1 MKKLLL
7 MATALLFAC
16 TADLFAEGE
25 HTLRGSG
32 TVNDPFLI
40 ANEADFLAIA
50 NAPNNGAGKYYKQE
64 ENITLPTKNVNS
76 TDAYYI
82 PNFKGI
88 YDGNAKS
95 ITYSMNVSLPANDRS
110 GYVYIGLFD
119 TLYSGVIKNLII
131 RNSSITI
138 TTTKNANTVDA
149 QEWYTGLVGGLM
161 LYNSSVAN
169 CRIEQSYID
178 ASDLHDKMKDRTY
191 MHIAGVIGRLQG
203 GSLYEVSFSYPPTE
217 ERPFALKG
225 VSCVGG
231 LVGKLDG
238 TDTRY
243 PRIIEKCLF
252 RGSLYVERA
261 SVAPGVCNVC
271 GIVGRTQNAAI
282 TTDRISNCYVD
293 APQIISGDSKPG
305 DTEAAAAGI
314 TIAPTNG
321 SMNIYHCYVNVGEMS
336 VQENTGI
343 CYPIAGP
350 AKNGFNPA
358 HRCEYSAA
366 KIGDNYYCVETSAY
380 PPSMNDP
387 LTEEEKAAIYRADD
401 ILWYPGDAFIYDN
414 NGKIVLRSTVQ
425 GHIYSNRDGEFN
437 DPATWLNYPDEFGN
451 VATDPNC
458 WGNIYSIEIKHN
470 VRLSASQSGQRPQ
483 IGSAER
489 IVPITIVE
497 SKSLI
502 VEDEQADFSHAHITI
517 EDGGSFVDATN
528 TSARGVIQKYIYG
541 GVWNFVGMAGHQNM
555 EPLHDRY
562 MTEKPFNGGT
572 LRFWALGYDY
582 QNSRWNEDNYLLWS
596 AEVGKG
602 EGVLIYTN
610 SDHVLVQID
619 DTTKTYNE
627 SGEVSTIQ
635 DVLFENGEVQINK
648 TITQSVNGNWLALAN
663 PYPARLDVSKVL
675 SGIAN
680 ESNEAIQGGIVY
692 VRDGNN
698 PAWTTKSSGTIEAA
712 QGFFVQ
718 FNSSGEK
725 QDTLSKTMLVD
736 YPQQNAKSPSKSVS
750 GAGEFLRVSVASEG
764 YRVPVMYRQNDAAS
778 AEYDIFD
785 ADKLFGSGTV
795 AEPYFALGERMLC
808 KQEADSTHFV
818 ADLNI
823 RSEQSRSVEIIA
835 EYIPEGYTLSLID
848 DNNETE
854 MNQDDVYTA
863 DIARGDNEGRFKL
876 VINKNNVSIE
886 DVANVEEINF
896 YNNNRQ
902 ITISG
907 GNIKLVQVYNTL
919 GQKVYETKQRT
930 FTLDEVASGTY
941 IVNVQTDETSFS
953 NKIVVH

>member
-1 MKKLLL
+1 MKKILS
-7 MATALLFAC
+7 MAAAILFAC
-16 TADLFAEGE
+16 TANLFAQEGGKITQDGTAE
-25 HTLRGSG
+25 H
-32 TVNDPFLI
+32 PYLI

-50 NAPNNGAGKYYKQE
+50 NAPNNGEGLYYKQTVD
-64 ENITLPTKNVNS
+64 ITLTSKNVNS
-76 TDAYYI
+76 GQAYYI
-82 PNFKGI
+82 PKFKGI

-95 ITYSMNVSLPANDRS
+95 ITYSMEVRLPSEGTKR
-110 GYVYIGLFD
+110 YVYIGLFD
-119 TLYSGVIKNLII
+119 TLDSGVIKNLII
-131 RNSSITI
+131 RNSHITI
-138 TTTKNANTVDA
+138 TTTPNADTVSTR
-149 QEWYTGLVGGLM
+149 EWYTGLVGGLM
-161 LYNSSVAN
+161 RYNSSVAN

-178 ASDLHDKMKDRTY
+178 ASDLHDKMKNSTY

-231 LVGKLDG
+231 LVGKLEG
-238 TDTRY
+238 TDTKY

-271 GIVGRTQNAAI
+271 GIVGRTQSTAI

-293 APQIISGDSKPG
+293 APQIISGESKPN

-314 TIAPTNG
+314 TISPTAG
-321 SMNIYHCYVNVGEMS
+321 SMNIYHCYVNVGTMS

-343 CYPIAGP
+343 CYPIAGR
-350 AKNGFNPA
+350 AKNGFDPQ

-366 KIGDNYYCVETSAY
+366 KIGDNHYCVETSAQ
-380 PPSMNDP
+380 PPSMDDP
-387 LTEEEKAAIYRADD
+387 LTDEEYNAIYRADD
-401 ILWYPGDAFIYDN
+401 ILWYPGDAFIYH
-414 NGKIVLRSTVQ
+414 NGEIVLRSTVQ

-451 VATDPNC
+451 VATNPNC
-458 WGNIYSIEIKHN
+458 WGNILSIEIKHN
-470 VRLSASQSGQRPQ
+470 VTLGANQSGQHPK
-483 IGSAER
+483 IGDDTL

-497 SKSLI
+497 NKSLI
-502 VEDEQADFSHAHITI
+502 VEDAGADFSHAHITI
-517 EDGGSFVDATN
+517 EDGGSFVDAT
-528 TSARGVIQKYIYG
+528 TTPARGVIQKYIYG

-562 MTEKPFNGGT
+562 MTEKPVNGGM

-582 QNSRWNEDNYLLWS
+582 VNSRWNEDNYLLWS
-596 AEVGKG
+596 DTVRKG

-627 SGEVSTIQ
+627 
-635 DVLFENGEVQINK
+635 NGEVENCGNVFFENQNVTINK
-648 TITQSVNGNWLALAN
+648 TISSSGNVHWLALAN

-675 SGIAN
+675 SGIATETN
-680 ESNEAIQGGIVY
+680 GAIQGGIVY
-692 VRDGNN
+692 VRDGNK
-698 PAWTTKSSGTIEAA
+698 PDWITKSSGTIEAA
-712 QGFFVQ
+712 QGFFVN
-718 FNSSGEK
+718 FDSEGAKSV
-725 QDTLSKTMLVD
+725 TLRKTMLSN
-736 YPQQNAKSPSKSVS
+736 YPQQSAKSLGKNVS
-750 GAGEFLRVSVASEG
+750 GDDEFLRVSVASEG

-818 ADLNI
+818 TELNI
-823 RSEQSRSVEIIA
+823 RSEQRRSVEIIA

-848 DNNETE
+848 DNNETV

-886 DVANVEEINF
+886 DVAQAEEMRL

-902 ITISG
+902 ITIQG
-907 GNIKLVQVYNTL
+907 GNIKSVQVFNTL
-919 GQKVYETKQRT
+919 GQKVYETKQRH
-930 FTLDEVASGTY
+930 FTLGDVPSGTY
-941 IVNVQTDETSFS
+941 VVRVQTADTSFS

>member
-16 TADLFAEGE
+16 TADLFAQQGGE
-25 HTLRGSG
+25 TTQDGSQEH
-32 TVNDPFLI
+32 PFLI
-40 ANEADFLAIA
+40 ENEDDFLAIA
-50 NAPNNGAGKYYKQE
+50 NAPNNGAGLYYKQTRD
-64 ENITLPTKNVNS
+64 ITLTSKDVNS
-76 TDAYYI
+76 TNAYYI
-82 PNFKGI
+82 PKFKGI

-110 GYVYIGLFD
+110 GHVYIGLFE
-119 TLYSGVIKNLII
+119 TLDSGVIKNLII

-138 TTTKNANTVDA
+138 RTTENANTVNG
-149 QEWYTGLVGGLM
+149 QEWYTGFVGGLM
-161 LYNSSVAN
+161 LRNSSVAN

-178 ASDLHDKMKDRTY
+178 ASDLHDKMKNATY

-238 TDTRY
+238 TDTKY

-261 SVAPGVCNVC
+261 SVSPGVCNVC
-271 GIVGRTQNAAI
+271 GIVGRTQSTAI

-293 APQIISGDSKPG
+293 APKIMSGASQAD
-305 DTEAAAAGI
+305 EAAAAGI
-314 TIAPTNG
+314 TIAPDAG

-336 VQENTGI
+336 VQPNTGH
-343 CYPIAGP
+343 CYPIAGR
-350 AKNGFNPA
+350 AKDRYNPE

-380 PPSMNDP
+380 PPSMNNP
-387 LTEEEKAAIYRADD
+387 LTEEEKAAIYRDD

-414 NGKIVLRSTVQ
+414 NGKIVLRSTMQ

-458 WGNIYSIEIKHN
+458 WGNILSIEIKHN
-470 VRLSASQSGQRPQ
+470 VTLSASQSGQRPQ
-483 IGSAER
+483 IGSAEK

-502 VEDEQADFSHAHITI
+502 VEDAQADFSHAHITI
-517 EDGGSFVDATN
+517 EDGGSFVDATT

-635 DVLFENGEVQINK
+635 DVLFENGDVQIDKN
-648 TITQSVNGNWLALAN
+648 ITQSGNGNWLALAN

-675 SGIAN
+675 SGIAAGN
-680 ESNEAIQGGIVY
+680 NGAIQGGYVY

-712 QGFFVQ
+712 QGFFVN
-718 FNSSGEK
+718 FASSGAK
-725 QDTLSKTMLVD
+725 SVTLKKDMLVD
-736 YPQQNAKSPSKSVS
+736 YPQQSSESQSKSVS

-795 AEPYFALGERMLC
+795 AEPYFVLGERMLC

-886 DVANVEEINF
+886 DVANVEEIKF

>member
-16 TADLFAEGE
+16 TADLFAQQGGE
-25 HTLRGSG
+25 TTQDGSQEH
-32 TVNDPFLI
+32 PFLI
-40 ANEADFLAIA
+40 ANEDDFLAIA
-50 NAPNNGAGKYYKQE
+50 NDPDKGAGKYYKQT
-64 ENITLPTKNVNS
+64 ENITLTTKNVS
-76 TDAYYI
+76 SKDAYYI

-95 ITYSMNVSLPANDRS
+95 ITYSMNVSLPANDRGS
-110 GYVYIGLFD
+110 YVYIGLFD
-119 TLYSGVIKNLII
+119 TLESGVIKNLII
-131 RNSSITI
+131 INSSITI
-138 TTTKNANTVDA
+138 TTTTKDANTVNG

-161 LYNSSVAN
+161 LKNSSVAN

-178 ASDLHDKMKDRTY
+178 ASNLHDKMKDATY
-191 MHIAGVIGRLQG
+191 MHIAGVIGHLKG
-203 GSLYEVSFSYPPTE
+203 GSLYEVSFSYPPKV
-217 ERPFALKG
+217 ERPYALKG

-238 TDTRY
+238 TDTKY

-293 APQIISGDSKPG
+293 APQIISGESRLN

-336 VQENTGI
+336 VLPNTGY

-350 AKNGFNPA
+350 AKNSYNPQ

-380 PPSMNDP
+380 PPSMDDP

-401 ILWYPGDAFIYDN
+401 ILWYPGDAFIYN
-414 NGKIVLRSTVQ
+414 NGEIVLRSTVQ

-451 VATDPNC
+451 VAINPNC
-458 WGNIYSIEIKHN
+458 WGSISSIEIKHN
-470 VRLSASQSGQRPQ
+470 VTLRASQSGQRPQ
-483 IGSAER
+483 IGGVGK

-497 SKSLI
+497 NKSLI
-502 VEDEQADFSHAHITI
+502 VEDAQADFSHAHITI
-517 EDGGSFVDATN
+517 EDGGSFVDATA

-582 QNSRWNEDNYLLWS
+582 TSGVWDEEHYLLWS
-596 AEVGKG
+596 DEVGKG

-635 DVLFENGEVQINK
+635 DVFFENGDVQINK
-648 TITQSVNGNWLALAN
+648 TIAQSENGNWLALAN
-663 PYPARLDVSKVL
+663 PYPARLDVGKVL
-675 SGIAN
+675 SGIADGN
-680 ESNEAIQGGIVY
+680 NGAIQGGYVY

-712 QGFFVQ
+712 QGFFVN
-718 FNSSGEK
+718 FASSGEK
-725 QDTLSKTMLVD
+725 SVTLKKNMLAN
-736 YPQQNAKSPSKSVS
+736 YPQQSSESPSKSES
-750 GAGEFLRVSVASEG
+750 GAGKFLKVSVASEG

-886 DVANVEEINF
+886 DVANVEEIKF

-907 GNIKLVQVYNTL
+907 GNVKLVQVYNTL